1 MALHSPLRT
10 LRSRLCMRTPPSL
23 GNPRSPL
30 PSFWTLKGRG
40 RLAPPSQAT
49 LLSTRSLS
57 VFLTRCPAG
66 TSLAAGFGGDLVGT
80 ARGWGFPGT
89 WRQGWD
95 ESPDDSPGPPSS
107 PPSPEEEWG
116 ESRMPV
122 SGGSPQ
128 LLMNLEGCQLEVSYR
143 GPMCPWDR
151 APRRWG
157 PRHQSYSLLDPRVH
171 AWLSPAPGEFGSPG
185 LQPLLAQTGSLDS
198 ASFSI
203 SIQASPPPL
212 CQPLET
218 TIS

>member
-1 MALHSPLRT
+1 MAVHSPLRT

-23 GNPRSPL
+23 GNPRSPV

-107 PPSPEEEWG
+107 PPSPGEEWG

-143 GPMCPWDR
+143 GPYVPMGQGSEKMGTTSPVLLTPGPKSPCLALSSPWGIQESRTPAPPRSDR
-151 APRRWG
+151 ESG
-157 PRHQSYSLLDPRVH
+157 LSLLLH
-171 AWLSPAPGEFGSPG
+171 QHSGISSAPVPTS
-185 LQPLLAQTGSLDS
+185 
-198 ASFSI
+198 
-203 SIQASPPPL
+203 
-212 CQPLET
+212 
-218 TIS
+218 